1 MNAELDKKLCEEFP
15 SIFKNRNG
23 KITET
28 CMAWGF
34 DCGDGWYPLLRALCL
49 NIQHTKQEVT
59 ADQVKEKYGGLRFY
73 YSGGD
78 RYIDGLVSMAETMS
92 EYTCESCGDTSTAKI
107 RGTHW
112 LCCSCDKC
120 WEEKIKV

>member
-1 MNAELDKKLCEEFP
+1 MNAELDKKLVEEFP

-34 DCGDGWYPLLRALCL
+34 DCGDGWYPLIRALC
-49 NIQHTKQEVT
+49 ICIKHTKQDVV
-59 ADQVKEKYGGLRFY
+59 ADQVKEKYAGLRFY

-78 RYIDGLVSMAETMS
+78 RYIAGLVNMASTMS
-92 EYTCESCGDTSTAKI
+92 EYTCDECGNTSTAKI
-107 RGTHW
+107 RGGSW
-112 LCCSCDKC
+112 LVCRCDNC
-120 WEEKIKV
+120 WEKSNK